1 VVGLQT
7 VVHASKYS
15 TFDASSQ
22 SMILDQHQEVLMAI
36 SELFTETLSDP
47 SHTSHLPVEVLYELL
62 WESENLSS
70 YPKRFKYAW
79 DKIKG
84 VEPEPV
90 ASTKD
95 EFAISLLTDLQ
106 RMMKKA
112 NDHAQYSEIEGLHHL
127 Y

>member
-1 VVGLQT
+1 
-7 VVHASKYS
+7 
-15 TFDASSQ
+15 
-22 SMILDQHQEVLMAI
+22 MAI